1 MPSPRNVQSLYEQF
15 RRVANFYFLAM
26 AGLSLTPFSPV
37 SYITTW
43 APLILVV
50 GISMVKEALE
60 DRKRHLQD
68 MEQNNSLVDA
78 FSATG
83 ERGTVAWREARVGDV
98 LCVLRDEPFPS
109 DLLFLASSN
118 PEGSCYVETK
128 NLDGETNLKLKKCVE
143 PTQGLT
149 DASVADWR
157 ATIECDAPNNSLY
170 TFQGN
175 LVYTVRPPIAQQR
188 PASHT
193 DAAVNPHHRTPPP
206 QRKPRCRWGPTTCCC
221 AAATCATRSGCWA
234 AWCTRGTTRR

>member
-1 MPSPRNVQSLYEQF
+1 M
-15 RRVANFYFLAM
+15 ANFYFLAM

-50 GISMVKEALE
+50 GISMLKEALE
-60 DRKRHLQD
+60 DRKRHKQD

-78 FSATG
+78 VSPSG
-83 ERGTVAWREARVGDV
+83 ERTTVAWREARVGDV
-98 LCVLRDEPFPS
+98 LVVLRDEPFPG

-143 PTQGLT
+143 PTAGLNDAT
-149 DASVADWR
+149 AGAWRASV
-157 ATIECDAPNNSLY
+157 ECDAPNNSLY

-175 LVYTVRPPIAQQR
+175 LLYTVRPRA
-188 PASHT
+188 H
-193 DAAVNPHHRTPPP
+193 
-206 QRKPRCRWGPTTCCC
+206 
-221 AAATCATRSGCWA
+221 AAAARPRSS
-234 AWCTRGTTRR
+234 R

>member
-1 MPSPRNVQSLYEQF
+1 MQRGPPRAVPLPSCPERARLTCATSVAFQSLYEQF

-50 GISMVKEALE
+50 GISMLKEALE
-60 DRKRHLQD
+60 DRKRHKQD
-68 MEQNNSLVDA
+68 MEQNNSLVDTVTP
-78 FSATG
+78 SG
-83 ERGTVAWREARVGDV
+83 ERSTVAWREARVGAV
-98 LCVLRDEPFPS
+98 LLVLRDEPFPG

-143 PTQGLT
+143 PTASLNESTVGAWR
-149 DASVADWR
+149 ASV
-157 ATIECDAPNNSLY
+157 ECDAPNNSLY

-175 LVYTVRPPIAQQR
+175 LLYTVRPPAR
-188 PASHT
+188 YSSS
-193 DAAVNPHHRTPPP
+193 
-206 QRKPRCRWGPTTCCC
+206 
-221 AAATCATRSGCWA
+221 TR
-234 AWCTRGTTRR
+234 